1 MSSQILIS
9 TSEICLIVCIF
20 NQSDFYASLYY
31 PVLLLYFQMCRIIN
45 LLVMVIVRLPPLQCK
60 FLKGRDFF
68 DSFIDMLSTIK
79 EYLAHSRC
87 SVNNNGWRRDGWI
100 LVRCEG
106 LGHGIKISPLAS
118 AWVHGWMVGASWYEV
133 WGEAPSFRNWGG
145 RYGRWEES
153 PLLMSSRSQFL

>member
-1 MSSQILIS
+1 MVQETERGLVQG
-9 TSEICLIVCIF
+9 SEEAEMVL
-20 NQSDFYASLYY
+20 SDGLLPHPQNPSLYY

-45 LLVMVIVRLPPLQCK
+45 LLVMVIVRLPQLQCK

-118 AWVHGWMVGASWYEV
+118 AWVHGWMVGAS
-133 WGEAPSFRNWGG
+133 
-145 RYGRWEES
+145 
-153 PLLMSSRSQFL
+153 